1 MELKRA
7 LAIITGASGQLG
19 SRIAI
24 DLGKA
29 GCDCICHYHNNKQR
43 ADEVVQQIQQTGR
56 KAVAVGADLTD
67 VKQIEALFAKT
78 GELGTPTILI
88 NSAAVFKREKLEEAT
103 FEDAR
108 HTLDLNLT
116 AAIMTSQ
123 AFAKIIHAKFGK
135 SEQVV
140 GKIINISAVE
150 AIRPWARAIA
160 YCSSKA
166 GLIGATKSLARE
178 LAPAICVNSV
188 APGLVTWPEGIS
200 EEGKQRILKLIPMA
214 RVAKPEDVT
223 AAIIFLLQND
233 YITGQVLNVDGGRV
247 I

>member
-1 MELKRA
+1 MELKGKI
-7 LAIITGASGQLG
+7 AIITGSSGQLG

-24 DLGKA
+24 ELGKA
-29 GCDCICHYHNNKQR
+29 GCDCVCHYHNNRQK
-43 ADEVVQQIQQTGR
+43 ADDVVREIQQAGQ
-56 KAVAVGADLTD
+56 KAIAIGADLTD
-67 VKQIEALFAKT
+67 EKQIESLFEKAS
-78 GELGTPTILI
+78 EIGTPAILI
-88 NSAAVFKREKLEEAT
+88 NSASIFKRTKLDEVT
-103 FEDAR
+103 FEEAR

-123 AFAKIIHAKFGK
+123 AFAKIIRAKFGK

-140 GKIINISAVE
+140 GKIINMSAVE
-150 AIRPWARAIA
+150 GIRPWARAVA

-178 LAPAICVNSV
+178 LAPGICVNSV
-188 APGLVTWPEGIS
+188 APGVVTWPEGIS
-200 EEGKQRILKLIPMA
+200 EEGKQRVLKHIPMGK
-214 RVAKPEDVT
+214 VAKPEDVT

>member
-1 MELKRA
+1 MELKGA

-19 SRIAI
+19 SRIAV
-24 DLGKA
+24 DLGKT
-29 GCDCICHYHNNKQR
+29 GCDCVCHYHSNKQR
-43 ADEVVQQIQQTGR
+43 ADEVVRQIEQAGQ
-56 KAVAVGADLTD
+56 KAIAVGADLTD
-67 VKQIEALFAKT
+67 EKQIEALFAKT
-78 GELGTPTILI
+78 SELGTPTILI
-88 NSAAVFKREKLEEAT
+88 NSAAVFKREKLEEVT

-116 AAIMTSQ
+116 AAIMASQ
-123 AFAKIIHAKFGK
+123 AFAKMINLKFGK
-135 SEQVV
+135 SERVA

>member
-1 MELKRA
+1 MELKGA
-7 LAIITGASGQLG
+7 LAIITGSSGQLG

-24 DLGKA
+24 DLGRA
-29 GCDCICHYHNNKQR
+29 SCDCVCHYHSSKQR
-43 ADEVVQQIQQTGR
+43 ADEVVRQIQQAGQR
-56 KAVAVGADLTD
+56 AIAVGADLTD
-67 VKQIEALFAKT
+67 EKQIEALFAKT
-78 GELGTPTILI
+78 LELGTPTILI
-88 NSAAVFKREKLEEAT
+88 NSAAIFKREKLEEVA
-103 FEDAR
+103 FEDVR
-108 HTLDLNLT
+108 HTFDLNLT

-123 AFAKIIHAKFGK
+123 AFAKIIHTKFGK

-150 AIRPWARAIA
+150 GIRPWSKAVV

-166 GLIGATKSLARE
+166 GLIGATKTLARE

-200 EEGKQRILKLIPMA
+200 EEGKQRILKLIPMGM
-214 RVAKPEDVT
+214 VAQAVDIT
-223 AAIIFLLQND
+223 AAIIFLLKND
-233 YITGQVLNVDGGRV
+233 YITGQILNVDGGRV

>member
-1 MELKRA
+1 MELKGKI
-7 LAIITGASGQLG
+7 AIITGSSGQLG

-24 DLGKA
+24 DLAKA
-29 GCDCICHYHNNKQR
+29 GCDCVCHYHSNKQR
-43 ADEVVQQIQQTGR
+43 ADEVVQQIRQIGQ
-56 KAVAVGADLTD
+56 KAIAVCADLTD
-67 VKQIEALFAKT
+67 GKQIESLFANVL
-78 GELGTPTILI
+78 ELGTPAILI
-88 NSAAVFKREKLEEAT
+88 NSASVFKRTKLDEVT
-103 FEDAR
+103 FEEAR
-108 HTLDLNLT
+108 HTFDVNLT

-123 AFAKIIHAKFGK
+123 AFTKIIHTKFGK

-150 AIRPWARAIA
+150 GIRPWAKAVV

-166 GLIGATKSLARE
+166 GLIGATKALARE
-178 LAPAICVNSV
+178 LAPTIYVNSV

-200 EEGKQRILKLIPMA
+200 EEGKQRILRLIPMGKI
-214 RVAKPEDVT
+214 AKPEDVT

-233 YITGQVLNVDGGRV
+233 YITGQILNVDGGRA

>member
-1 MELKRA
+1 MELKGQVA
-7 LAIITGASGQLG
+7 VITGSSGQLG
-19 SRIAI
+19 GQIAI
-24 DLGKA
+24 DLAKA
-29 GCDCICHYHNNKQR
+29 GCDCVCHYHSNKQR
-43 ADEVVQQIQQTGR
+43 AEEIVQQIR
-56 KAVAVGADLTD
+56 RADKRAIAIGADLTD
-67 VKQIEALFAKT
+67 GKLTEALFAKT
-78 GELGTPTILI
+78 SELGIPTILI
-88 NSAAVFKREKLEEAT
+88 NSAAVFKREKLEEVT
-103 FEDAR
+103 FEDSR

-123 AFAKIIHAKFGK
+123 AFARIINAKFGK

-150 AIRPWARAIA
+150 GIRPWAKAVS

-188 APGLVTWPEGIS
+188 APGLVTWPQGIS
-200 EEGKQRILKLIPMA
+200 EEGKERILKLIPMA

>member
-1 MELKRA
+1 MELQGKI
-7 LAIITGASGQLG
+7 AIITGSSGQLG

-24 DLGKA
+24 DLGRA
-29 GCDCICHYHNNKQR
+29 GCDCVCHYHNSKQR
-43 ADEVVQQIQQTGR
+43 ADEVVRQIQQAGR

-67 VKQIEALFAKT
+67 EKQIEALFAKT

-88 NSAAVFKREKLEEAT
+88 NSAAIFKREKLDEVT

-108 HTLDLNLT
+108 HTLDVNLN

-123 AFAKIIHAKFGK
+123 AFARIINAKFGK
-135 SEQVV
+135 SEQMV
-140 GKIINISAVE
+140 GKIINISAAE
-150 AIRPWARAIA
+150 AIRPWARAVV

-166 GLIGATKSLARE
+166 GLIGATKTLARE
-178 LAPAICVNSV
+178 LAPGICVNSV
-188 APGLVTWPEGIS
+188 APGVVTWPEGIS
-200 EEGKQRILKLIPMA
+200 EEGKQRILKHIPMA

-223 AAIIFLLQND
+223 AAIIFLLRND